1 MEYKPSHGRLS
12 NLCEGFEMHAQN
24 AFPVFAGILALCACA
39 VAPPAGPNVIALP
52 PQGKDLGQFQREDA
66 SCRQYAAM
74 IGSGPGSQTPTP
86 LPARSSSNM
95 TLPMRNAW
103 PLMGITWDPN
113 PIRYTPYY
121 DAYGVYA
128 YPAYYGPWFGPTI
141 GVGSIGVFGPRFH
154 HAVFAHHPGFAH
166 GGFSHRH

>member
-1 MEYKPSHGRLS
+1 
-12 NLCEGFEMHAQN
+12 MHAQS
-24 AFPVFAGILALCACA
+24 AFPMFAGMLTLCACE

-74 IGSGPGSQTPTP
+74 IGSRPGSP
-86 LPARSSSNM
+86 
-95 TLPMRNAW
+95 NANVSAGQRQQQYDIAYAQCMAADGNH
-103 PLMGITWDPN
+103 LDPN
-113 PIRYTPYY
+113 PIWYTPNY

-141 GVGSIGVFGPRFH
+141 GVGFIGVLGSRFH
-154 HAVFAHHPGFAH
+154 HAVFAHHPGFVR
-166 GGFSHRH
+166 GGFSHRR